1 MRRMTR
7 RCVSGA
13 AVSVAGLRPRVEA
26 SVTMATAPTKPDDK
40 PLFLL
45 ASNVPD
51 LERLVKQIHDVVVYS
66 FYSDFSYAHKEI
78 AYNASKYPRA
88 HFNRVCWVVTPL
100 PADAKDAKVNY
111 IDDIAQYPEPFFRYL
126 LDILAVHLENGAIV
140 DVVEVR
146 GDDYTV
152 TTSFQLVINE
162 WRNIPR
168 SMFDAHYS
176 WDFEHRK
183 KVVPTT
189 PASYASNKVVWQ
201 AEPDAV
207 PDDSAD
213 DAVAADTANADAANA
228 DAANADPILQEEREL
243 AEIVVVPV
251 TEKVEPPPEDTTLI
265 LEDSTDDD
273 VFPPHID
280 SSRKRSA
287 RRDADGRRKYRA
299 KQQVAFEDANR
310 FA

>member
-228 DAANADPILQEEREL
+228 DPILQEEREL

>member
-1 MRRMTR
+1 
-7 RCVSGA
+7 
-13 AVSVAGLRPRVEA
+13 
-26 SVTMATAPTKPDDK
+26 MATAPTKPDDK

-228 DAANADPILQEEREL
+228 DPILQEEREL

>member
-1 MRRMTR
+1 
-7 RCVSGA
+7 
-13 AVSVAGLRPRVEA
+13 
-26 SVTMATAPTKPDDK
+26 MATAPTKPDDK

-213 DAVAADTANADAANA
+213 DAVAADAANA

-251 TEKVEPPPEDTTLI
+251 AEKVEPPPEDTTLI

>member
-1 MRRMTR
+1 
-7 RCVSGA
+7 
-13 AVSVAGLRPRVEA
+13 
-26 SVTMATAPTKPDDK
+26 MATAPTKPDDK

-213 DAVAADTANADAANA
+213 DAVAADAANA

>member
-51 LERLVKQIHDVVVYS
+51 LERLVKQIHHVVVYS

-213 DAVAADTANADAANA
+213 DAVAADAANA